1 VDERVDGR
9 VEKGRATR
17 DALLAAA
24 RELFGSQGYDGTSI
38 EAILEAAGVA
48 RGALY
53 HHFVNK
59 AELFDAVLGREMAAL
74 AEATADVARAVPDPL
89 DSLRAGCDTFL
100 RLALDPAVQRI
111 TLLDPPAVV
120 GWQRWREIDREH
132 TLGGLQA
139 AIRRLADAGRA
150 DRSQVDMLAHMLLAA
165 FGEAAM
171 YVATADDPDQALPS
185 AQDAVGTLLTRL
197 FTPGSG
203 TKRGPAAS

>member
-1 VDERVDGR
+1 VEERLDGR

-17 DALLAAA
+17 DALLVAA

-59 AELFDAVLGREMAAL
+59 AELFDAVLDRETATL
-74 AEATADVARAVPDPL
+74 AEVVADAARAVPDPL
-89 DSLRAGCDTFL
+89 DSLRAGCDAFL

-111 TLLDPPAVV
+111 TLLDPPAIV
-120 GWQRWREIDREH
+120 GWQRWREIDRQH

-150 DRSQVDMLAHMLLAA
+150 DRSQVEMLAHMLLAA

-171 YVATADDPDQALPS
+171 FVATAEDPDEALRS
-185 AQDAVGTLLTRL
+185 AQQAVDTLLTRL
-197 FTPGSG
+197 FAQP
-203 TKRGPAAS
+203 RR

>member
-1 VDERVDGR
+1 MDGR
-9 VEKGRATR
+9 VEKGRMTR
-17 DALLAAA
+17 DALLVAA
-24 RELFGSQGYDGTSI
+24 RDLFGRQGYDGTST

-59 AELFDAVLGREMAAL
+59 AELFDAVLDREMAAL
-74 AEATADVARAVPDPL
+74 ADTIADAARSAPDPL
-89 DSLRAGCDTFL
+89 DSLHAGGNAYL
-100 RLALDPAVQRI
+100 RMALDPAVQRI
-111 TLLDPPAVV
+111 TLLDAPAVV

-150 DRSQVDMLAHMLLAA
+150 DPSQVEMLAHMLLAA

-171 YVATADDPDQALPS
+171 FVATAEHPDNALHS

-197 FTPGSG
+197 FTNRP
-203 TKRGPAAS
+203 